1 MKEYVLD
8 YPAPDGVPVSPVE
21 APELVAPP
29 RRWWRSWRS
38 LALLIV
44 LESIALALLYVA
56 LIGFPAASP
65 ASAETVPVAAVGP
78 VPSTATP
85 VQAQAQ
91 QQARTQPPEEGDSS
105 SQAAAA
111 ADPVEA
117 VPSRIVRERGR
128 YVIELHSAAIGP
140 VLEMLTKATGATVR
154 GSDVVLGNAARI
166 TRTVTTDSPLEAWQA
181 VFGGVVNFA
190 ASCTRAACDVRF
202 VRSADPALAARQQ
215 RLPSGAAPEPGSP
228 DERDDQGTTAPAI
241 APSVVARTAPPAVPA
256 PADDQPAAE
265 N

>member
-1 MKEYVLD
+1 VVQD
-8 YPAPDGVPVSPVE
+8 TGIGIAAE
-21 APELVAPP
+21 AMPRIFELFTQIPSE
-29 RRWWRSWRS
+29 RSATTGGLGIG
-38 LALLIV
+38 LALV
-44 LESIALALLYVA
+44 RALVELHGGEIHATSPGVDQGSEFTVRLPLLN
-56 LIGFPAASP
+56 
-65 ASAETVPVAAVGP
+65 
-78 VPSTATP
+78 
-85 VQAQAQ
+85 
-91 QQARTQPPEEGDSS
+91 QQADAR
-105 SQAAAA
+105 QAAAA